1 MNFQELSRDEMIAD
15 CLAFSL
21 YDANEIEDLEDW
33 QLEAAIRGE
42 NDEQAAIRRLDLLAD
57 Y

>member
-15 CLAFSL
+15 CLAFNL
-21 YDANEIEDLEDW
+21 FDQTEIEDLEDW

-42 NDEQAAIRRLDLLAD
+42 NAEQAAIRRLDILAD
-57 Y
+57 F